1 MTLRSRNKRS
11 RNRHI
16 LKYSCQIII
25 TSYASFRQDFD
36 AYKAGKYDYLI
47 LDEAQV
53 MKNTQTKI
61 AQYLRDFSVP
71 HCLALSGTPIENHLL
86 EIWSIFH
93 IILPGLLPAKK
104 TFLKLT
110 PKEVAR
116 YISPFILRRKK
127 EEVLPDLP
135 DLIEITHQSEL
146 SDAQKAIYL
155 AQLQQMQQGLIS
167 ASDQEINRRK
177 VEILSGITRLRQICD
192 TPALFMDYAGDSG
205 KLDSLRE
212 LLSQIKESDHRVLIF
227 SQFRGMLDITEGLLQ
242 ELGISS
248 YKLTGS
254 TPSDSRQEM
263 TRAFN
268 QGSLYKVILLIR
280 IDIEAS
286 PQHFD
291 IQIADLHDKRM
302 FPVLGNLEVP
312 LDLQTGDTL
321 SVDIGVGQRA
331 FRIQFDRTLI
341 RQGQLHLISGR
352 NFRQERRVRIL
363 QFMQKRKV
371 PRRNGQDG
379 NHGRRHHDTGPAY
392 GDFRR
397 MYLQTKSP
405 MNFPLTTDFHRR
417 INRILIPK
425 RFHPFGQFLVRKM
438 IQGLL
443 EALEVFPVGL
453 SA

>member
-1 MTLRSRNKRS
+1 MHT
-11 RNRHI
+11 I
-16 LKYSCQIII
+16 P
-25 TSYASFRQDFD
+25 SFD
-36 AYKAGKYDYLI
+36 
-47 LDEAQV
+47 
-53 MKNTQTKI
+53 
-61 AQYLRDFSVP
+61 
-71 HCLALSGTPIENHLL
+71 LL
-86 EIWSIFH
+86 EHRTQLLRFEHQMILRPRGFFYIVCIVKTDFPIIFR
-93 IILPGLLPAKK
+93 IDRFLRRFQDK
-104 TFLKLT
+104 TF
-110 PKEVAR
+110 
-116 YISPFILRRKK
+116 RR
-127 EEVLPDLP
+127 
-135 DLIEITHQSEL
+135 
-146 SDAQKAIYL
+146 
-155 AQLQQMQQGLIS
+155 
-167 ASDQEINRRK
+167 R
-177 VEILSGITRLRQICD
+177 
-192 TPALFMDYAGDSG
+192 
-205 KLDSLRE
+205 
-212 LLSQIKESDHRVLIF
+212 
-227 SQFRGMLDITEGLLQ
+227 
-242 ELGISS
+242 LGIVEAH
-248 YKLTGS
+248 G
-254 TPSDSRQEM
+254 
-263 TRAFN
+263 AFN

-312 LDLQTGDTL
+312 LALQTGDTL

-379 NHGRRHHDTGPAY
+379 NHGRRHHDTGPAH

-443 EALEVFPVGL
+443 EALEVFPIGL
-453 SA
+453 SP